1 MTNMRLTDFS
11 NACADEGQML
21 VKTYEPNMFPL
32 DPTTG
37 GRVVYALVRGLGCP
51 AYECSPD
58 WCDAITVCDDDV
70 YTVIYNDELAE
81 GERLTEEIRRSEYE
95 GSSV

>member
-1 MTNMRLTDFS
+1 MTKMRLTDFS

-21 VKTYEPNMFPL
+21 IKTYEPHVYLFDPL
-32 DPTTG
+32 EG

-58 WCDAITVCDDDV
+58 WCDEITVCDDDV
-70 YTVIYNDELAE
+70 YTVIYVDDLAE
-81 GERLTEEIRRSEYE
+81 GKRLTEEIRRSEYE
-95 GSSV
+95 GCSM